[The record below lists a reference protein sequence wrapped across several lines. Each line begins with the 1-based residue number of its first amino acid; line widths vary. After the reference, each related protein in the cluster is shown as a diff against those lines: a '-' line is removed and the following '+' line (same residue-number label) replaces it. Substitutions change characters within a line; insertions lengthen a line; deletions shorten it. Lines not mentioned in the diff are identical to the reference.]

1 MNRTWQRCNLAEPF
15 GNVAKLP
22 YRKIRLE
29 FSASLTGG
37 HDDDDDDKDAHGKVS
52 SIETQGY
59 YFDRKVSMVHSLHT
73 LVRASNR
80 PF

>member
-37 HDDDDDDKDAHGKVS
+37 HDDDKDAHGKVS
-52 SIETQGY
+52 CIETQGC
-59 YFDRKVSMVHSLHT
+59 YFDRKISMVHSLHT